1 MGMAR
6 TAPCSGVLLSECFY
20 NEVSDTLSKCL
31 ILYLIIY
38 VVIHFFYPVLM
49 LMEDWGQV
57 GCRRKRGALITKLET
72 RGEQRMQKNQQKVR
86 ENSGSHTDGL
96 SVVGI
101 IRKPY
106 SCDRENSSECDLKSE
121 QRLKK
126 LKKTTGS
133 MVRNFN
139 KYYKVILLFTLCF
152 LVTQIPETV
161 ANLLF
166 KHSATYFCFHA
177 APSVGHDAQ
186 KSEERHP
193 NSVNGRIRGACECST
208 VNWGKKMGRR
218 QRQ

>member
-1 MGMAR
+1 MAR

-38 VVIHFFYPVLM
+38 VVIPFFYPVLM

-72 RGEQRMQKNQQKVR
+72 RGEQRMQKNQQKER

-126 LKKTTGS
+126 PKKQLGRWSETLTSIMKSFYCLLCVSLSLKYQKQLPTCCLNTQQLIFAS
-133 MVRNFN
+133 MLLPLSDMTHRNRKN
-139 KYYKVILLFTLCF
+139 D
-152 LVTQIPETV
+152 IPT
-161 ANLLF
+161 
-166 KHSATYFCFHA
+166 
-177 APSVGHDAQ
+177 
-186 KSEERHP
+186 R
-193 NSVNGRIRGACECST
+193 
-208 VNWGKKMGRR
+208 
-218 QRQ
+218 